1 MNNDMLVGMLLV
13 LCLVLVFALTVSVI
27 WLAFRL
33 KAAEVA
39 AANAIMVIGAVEKS
53 LLASIQEVGA
63 VSAGRFDSL
72 NDALRRITRVA
83 DESHDDPPTTFRTAS
98 EFRKFA
104 EKGIVS

>member
-1 MNNDMLVGMLLV
+1 MNEMLVGMLLV

-39 AANAIMVIGAVEKS
+39 AANALMVIEAVEKS
-53 LLASIQEVGA
+53 LRASMQEVGA
-63 VSAGRFDSL
+63 VSAGRLDSL
-72 NDALRRITRVA
+72 NDAIRRITKVA
-83 DESHDDPPTTFRTAS
+83 DDHHEDPPATFRTAS